1 MGGSMNL
8 KLLAK
13 KFNPEDIEWRTQ
25 QCGQGNN
32 GPWALIIPYITS
44 RAIMQRLDDVV
55 GPGNWKNEFI
65 ASPCNTGY
73 QCGIS
78 IKIDNEWVTRWDGSE
93 IAGAGNI
100 DKVKSTMSAAMKRTG
115 VQWGIGRYLYQFEAT
130 FADAK
135 TCDNRYKV
143 LDGYT
148 YQEGK
153 IKGSGSKFGFQWKA
167 KPLPTWAMPVTDKE
181 VSAYVVAMKKAP
193 NFEELK
199 MIFSK
204 AYKMATAEG
213 DDSMMDK
220 FVKAKDAG
228 KENLTTNEEQ
238 QKTSDYE
245 LLAKTVSEQINI
257 INSAVNESAVNG
269 LSNLAIEKVKH
280 ISNGDNLKQAMKE
293 IKVAT
298 SNKINKLQGNK

>member
-1 MGGSMNL
+1 MNL

-25 QCGQGNN
+25 QCGTGNN

-55 GPGNWKNEFI
+55 GPGKWKNEFI

-143 LDGYT
+143 IDGYT
-148 YQEGK
+148 FQEGK
-153 IKGSGSKFGFQWKA
+153 IKNSSSKFGFQWKA
-167 KPLPTWAMPVTDKE
+167 KPLPAWAMPVTEKE
-181 VSAYVVAMKKAP
+181 VSAYVMAMKKAVS
-193 NFEELK
+193 FEELK

-204 AYKMATAEG
+204 AYKMATAEN
-213 DDSMMDK
+213 DEDMMIK
-220 FVKAKDAG
+220 FVKAKDEG
-228 KENLTTNEEQ
+228 KELLTNNEDQKVTANLEAL
-238 QKTSDYE
+238 S
-245 LLAKTVSEQINI
+245 KTVCDQINI

-280 ISNGDNLKQAMKE
+280 ISNGDNLKQAIKE
-293 IKVAT
+293 IKTAT
-298 SNKINKLQGNK
+298 SIKINKLQGNK